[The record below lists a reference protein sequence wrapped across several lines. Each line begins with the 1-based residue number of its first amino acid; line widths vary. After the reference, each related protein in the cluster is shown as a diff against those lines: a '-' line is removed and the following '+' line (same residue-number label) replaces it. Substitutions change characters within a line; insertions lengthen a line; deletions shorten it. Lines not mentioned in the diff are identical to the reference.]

1 MRYTRG
7 ILSTIGL
14 GVLLIGIPNV
24 RAAAPTPGSA
34 DDPVVTKSYLEQYV
48 QGLGGSVGTG
58 GGSNSLT
65 ESKIKEIIAQEI
77 AKLPTNNGGGGTSS
91 TGQGNAMKVVTLK
104 AGQTIL
110 ADAGSE
116 LIVRNGKTLAVSND
130 DNGIPDVTAGK
141 DLAAGTVV
149 QNNHLLIFPR
159 DGRGVK
165 PDLKET
171 ADVYVMVRGGYV
183 VQNAD
188 GSKVPQ

>member
-104 AGQTIL
+104 AGQTFWRTQVL
-110 ADAGSE
+110 S
-116 LIVRNGKTLAVSND
+116 
-130 DNGIPDVTAGK
+130 
-141 DLAAGTVV
+141 
-149 QNNHLLIFPR
+149 
-159 DGRGVK
+159 
-165 PDLKET
+165 
-171 ADVYVMVRGGYV
+171 
-183 VQNAD
+183 
-188 GSKVPQ
+188 